1 MNKNNYIYLFI
12 GFMFGIIVAIIINML
27 CSRKIRNRIR
37 NIGNLI
43 FQRQLQIIPQPNKK
57 FYIDNTSDNSS
68 YSEQYTIAE
77 NV

>member
-1 MNKNNYIYLFI
+1 MNNYIYLFI

-37 NIGNLI
+37 NIENLI

-57 FYIDNTSDNSS
+57 FYIDNNC